1 MAVPLLLDGLS
12 VRSNDAFDDAITEWS
27 DFGWYGRNLD
37 ALWDVLTGIVDPPIE
52 IHWSNAQLS
61 KDAMGASFDQIVSVM
76 REAEAELGSEQF
88 RLNID
93 L

>member
-1 MAVPLLLDGLS
+1 MAVPLILDGLNI
-12 VRSNDAFDDAITEWS
+12 RSDGAFDDAIMEWS
-27 DFGWYGRNLD
+27 DFGFYGRNLD

-52 IHWSNAQLS
+52 IRWSNAQLS
-61 KDAMGASFDQIVSVM
+61 KDSMGASFDQIVSVM

-88 RLNID
+88 RLSID